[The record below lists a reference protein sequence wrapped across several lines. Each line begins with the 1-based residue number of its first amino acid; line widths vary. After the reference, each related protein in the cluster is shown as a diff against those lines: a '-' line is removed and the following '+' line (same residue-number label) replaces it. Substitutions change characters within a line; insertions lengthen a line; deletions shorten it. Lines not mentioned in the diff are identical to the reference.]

1 MSIAETIAGLP
12 GDARISGFSIGA
24 TGSTVDE
31 LRAAFLTDAGP
42 VYITTAEASRRYS
55 RSPKWWA
62 RAARE
67 IPGAHKDRH
76 WRLPVQGCEEH
87 LARLI
92 RPRRK
97 RGPWHPT
104 RPEASHAM
112 GGSR

>member
-12 GDARISGFSIGA
+12 GETRVSLIVGSGDMTLEELA
-24 TGSTVDE
+24 T
-31 LRAAFLTDAGP
+31 ALTDAGP

-62 RAARE
+62 RAARS

-97 RGPWHPT
+97 RGPWHPA
-104 RPEASHAM
+104 RPEAAHAM
-112 GGSR
+112 GDGV

>member
-62 RAARE
+62 RAAQE

-97 RGPWHPT
+97 RGPWSPT
-104 RPEASHAM
+104 RPEASHSM
-112 GGSR
+112 GNGV

>member
-1 MSIAETIAGLP
+1 MTLADLVAQLP
-12 GDARISGFSIGA
+12 DEARVCLIVGMGDMTKGELAA
-24 TGSTVDE
+24 ALAST
-31 LRAAFLTDAGP
+31 GP

-62 RAARE
+62 RAAKE

-76 WRLPVQGCEEH
+76 WRLPVAGCEEH

-97 RGPWHPT
+97 RGPWYP
-104 RPEASHAM
+104 RPEISHAL
-112 GGSR
+112 GDW

>member
-1 MSIAETIAGLP
+1 MSIARTIAGLP
-12 GDARISGFSIGA
+12 GETRVALIVGSGDMTLEELA
-24 TGSTVDE
+24 T
-31 LRAAFLTDAGP
+31 ALTDAGP

-62 RAARE
+62 RAARS
-67 IPGAHKDRH
+67 IPGAHRDRH
-76 WRLPVQGCEEH
+76 WRLPVRGCEEH
-87 LARLI
+87 LAALI

-112 GGSR
+112 GDGV

>member
-12 GDARISGFSIGA
+12 GETRVSLIVGSGDM
-24 TGSTVDE
+24 TLDE
-31 LRAAFLTDAGP
+31 LATALTDAGP

-104 RPEASHAM
+104 RPEAAHSV
-112 GGSR
+112 GDGV

>member
-12 GDARISGFSIGA
+12 GETRVSLIVGSGDM
-24 TGSTVDE
+24 TLDE
-31 LRAAFLTDAGP
+31 LATALTDAGP

-62 RAARE
+62 RAAKE

-76 WRLPVQGCEEH
+76 WRLPVRGCEEH
-87 LARLI
+87 LAALI

-104 RPEASHAM
+104 RPEAAHAVE
-112 GGSR
+112 GRR

>member
-1 MSIAETIAGLP
+1 MTASATLARLP
-12 GDARISGFSIGA
+12 DDTPVSVIVGSGSMTKG
-24 TGSTVDE
+24 E
-31 LRAAFLTDAGP
+31 LAAALAHAGP

-97 RGPWHPT
+97 RGPWYPT

-112 GGSR
+112 GDGV